1 MYLLITVL
9 FIIDGTSIL
18 KSIFVFLL
26 MLVSE
31 CHPVFTC
38 ALSQVRA
45 YLVPGAIV
53 SRPRCDYLVPCAL
66 TSLSRC
72 RSSFGCLKWIFFY
85 NVNEKAWAGKG
96 FVEILNKI
104 MICYL
109 MLHVGIKRE

>member
-18 KSIFVFLL
+18 KSIFVLLL

-45 YLVPGAIV
+45 SLAPGACV
-53 SRPRCDYLVPCAL
+53 SRPRCDRLSSQVRVSLVPDANVSRPVCADK
-66 TSLSRC
+66 S
-72 RSSFGCLKWIFFY
+72 
-85 NVNEKAWAGKG
+85 
-96 FVEILNKI
+96 
-104 MICYL
+104 
-109 MLHVGIKRE
+109 

>member
-18 KSIFVFLL
+18 KSIFVLL
-26 MLVSE
+26 PMLVSE

-53 SRPRCDYLVPCAL
+53 SRPRCDR
-66 TSLSRC
+66 LSSQM
-72 RSSFGCLKWIFFY
+72 RSSLVLDAIISRPVCADKS
-85 NVNEKAWAGKG
+85 
-96 FVEILNKI
+96 
-104 MICYL
+104 
-109 MLHVGIKRE
+109 

>member
-18 KSIFVFLL
+18 KSIFVLLL

-45 YLVPGAIV
+45 YLVP
-53 SRPRCDYLVPCAL
+53 CAL

-72 RSSFGCLKWIFFY
+72 RSSFGCLKWIFF
-85 NVNEKAWAGKG
+85 
-96 FVEILNKI
+96 L
-104 MICYL
+104 
-109 MLHVGIKRE
+109 